1 MEKTLN
7 SFILL
12 TVPHP
17 SIALS
22 SQNPLIGSMNMNM
35 VLWEVFDDTAFHET
49 AISGSLAS
57 WLSWSTT
64 PSARERSLMSQ
75 DSESSHEQLA
85 SNQKQQTDL
94 EVKDDGPDQTKGQLR
109 VAVGDVIVPDVHQ
122 FDLRQRNHW
131 DLGSWLVCIER
142 QRQRERVKE
151 RQRERQTHVPVFV

>member
-1 MEKTLN
+1 
-7 SFILL
+7 
-12 TVPHP
+12 
-17 SIALS
+17 
-22 SQNPLIGSMNMNM
+22 
-35 VLWEVFDDTAFHET
+35 
-49 AISGSLAS
+49 
-57 WLSWSTT
+57 
-64 PSARERSLMSQ
+64 MSK

-142 QRQRERVKE
+142 QRQRERVTE
-151 RQRERQTHVPVFV
+151 RQRERDRQTDSCTCLCLRKSKAIWTFCSL